1 MAQQRDEIIKEK
13 SLSEKLQQDLLENI
27 LPPSIVAKLQ
37 KHTELTTQTLRAVSR
52 KHQGVSVLYADLA
65 GFTAFSSQVDA
76 SQVMAFLNEM
86 FNTFDA
92 LCDPHCVCKVETI
105 GDCYVAVAGIERDDA
120 EANEWMGGA
129 HAAAATYTKNML
141 EFAHAMLI
149 GLRALVMPGL
159 NRPPSMRVGIH
170 TGSKCISG
178 VVGTKSL
185 RFCLLGETVD
195 MAEAMEQGGIP
206 GCIHASEAVVDLAPG
221 YAWERRE
228 AAFDHPATGPMATY
242 LLNL

>member
-1 MAQQRDEIIKEK
+1 
-13 SLSEKLQQDLLENI
+13 
-27 LPPSIVAKLQ
+27 
-37 KHTELTTQTLRAVSR
+37 
-52 KHQGVSVLYADLA
+52 
-65 GFTAFSSQVDA
+65 
-76 SQVMAFLNEM
+76 
-86 FNTFDA
+86 
-92 LCDPHCVCKVETI
+92 
-105 GDCYVAVAGIERDDA
+105 
-120 EANEWMGGA
+120 
-129 HAAAATYTKNML
+129 
-141 EFAHAMLI
+141 MLI